1 MRVTAVVLSWNG
13 REDTLA
19 CLESLARIET
29 DGVATVVVDNGSTD
43 GSPEA
48 IEERFPEVEL
58 IRAGVNLGYA
68 AGNNVGIRRA
78 LDGGADWVVL
88 VNNDATVAPD
98 LVDALVA
105 AAGRH
110 PDAGALAGKVYV
122 DEPRD
127 VIWYAGGNFE
137 PRLGYSG
144 RVRGAGKH
152 DDGSYDEERDV
163 DWGTGALL
171 AVSRA
176 AIDRVGL
183 LDEELFAYL
192 EDVDWCLRIR
202 DVDLRVVFVPSAR
215 AWHRVSASTGGAAST
230 TSLYYHCRNTLAVCE
245 RRLPLTRG
253 HTGVRRTAIVGAHL
267 AQALGHSKRRAA
279 LWTVIRAWRDY
290 RRGRMGRR

>member
-13 REDTLA
+13 RDDTLA
-19 CLESLARIET
+19 CLESLA
-29 DGVATVVVDNGSTD
+29 GVETVVVDNGSSD
-43 GSPEA
+43 GSAEA
-48 IEERFPEVEL
+48 IEERYPDVEL
-58 IRAGVNLGYA
+58 IRAQVNLGYA

-78 LDGGADWVVL
+78 LDRGADWILL

-98 LVDALVA
+98 VIDALVA
-105 AAGRH
+105 AASRH
-110 PDAGALAGKVYV
+110 PDAGALAGKVYI
-122 DEPRD
+122 DEPPD
-127 VIWYAGGNFE
+127 VLWYAGGSFE

-144 RVRGAGKH
+144 RVRGAGKR
-152 DDGSYDEERDV
+152 DGGGYDRERDV

-183 LDEELFAYL
+183 LDEELFAYV

-202 DVDLRVVFVPSAR
+202 AAGLRVVFVPSAR

-245 RRLPLTRG
+245 RRAPLGRG
-253 HTGVRRTAIVGAHL
+253 HTGVRRAVIVGTHVV
-267 AQALGHSKRRAA
+267 QALAHPKRGAA
-279 LWTVIRAWRDY
+279 VWTVIRAWRDY

>member
-1 MRVTAVVLSWNG
+1 MQITAVVLSWNG
-13 REDTLA
+13 REDTLR
-19 CLESLARIET
+19 CLESLA
-29 DGVATVVVDNGSTD
+29 GVETVVVDNGSAD
-43 GSPEA
+43 GSAEA
-48 IEERFPEVEL
+48 VAERFPGVEL
-58 IRAGVNLGYA
+58 IRTGVNLGFA

-78 LDGGADWVVL
+78 LDRGADWVVL
-88 VNNDATVAPD
+88 VNNDATAAPD
-98 LVDALVA
+98 LVEALVA

-122 DEPRD
+122 AEPPD
-127 VIWYAGGNFE
+127 VLWYAGGNFE

-144 RVRGAGKH
+144 RVRGTGKR
-152 DDGSYDEERDV
+152 DDGSFDEERDV

-171 AVSRA
+171 AVSRE

-202 DVDLRVVFVPSAR
+202 DAGLRVVFVPTLR

-230 TSLYYHCRNTLAVCE
+230 TSLYYHCRNMLAVCE
-245 RRLPLTRG
+245 RRYPIGRG
-253 HTGVRRTAIVGAHL
+253 HTAVRRAVIVGTHL
-267 AQALGHSKRRAA
+267 AQALLHPRRRAA
-279 LWTVIRAWRDY
+279 LWTVLRAWRDY

>member
-1 MRVTAVVLSWNG
+1 MHIVAVVLSWNG

-19 CLESLARIET
+19 CLASL
-29 DGVATVVVDNGSTD
+29 DGVETVVVDNGSAD

-48 IEERFPEVEL
+48 IAERFPEVEL
-58 IRAGVNLGYA
+58 IRAQVNLGFA

-78 LDGGADWVVL
+78 LDRGADWVVL
-88 VNNDATVAPD
+88 VNNDATAAPD

-105 AAGRH
+105 AAARH
-110 PDAGALAGKVYV
+110 PDAGLLAGKVYV
-122 DEPRD
+122 DEPPD
-127 VIWYAGGNFE
+127 VLWFAGGNFE

-144 RVRGAGKH
+144 RVRGAGKR
-152 DDGSYDEERDV
+152 DDGVYDEEIDV

-171 AVSRA
+171 AVSRE
-176 AIDRVGL
+176 AIDRAGL

-202 DVDLRVVFVPSAR
+202 DAGLRVVFVPSAR

-230 TSLYYHCRNTLAVCE
+230 TSTYYHCRNLFAVCE
-245 RRLPLTRG
+245 RRAPLPRGLTG
-253 HTGVRRTAIVGAHL
+253 ARRAVIVGTHL
-267 AQALGHSKRRAA
+267 VQAVTHPKRRAA
-279 LWTVIRAWRDY
+279 VATVVRAWRDY

>member
-13 REDTLA
+13 RDDTLA
-19 CLESLARIET
+19 CLESLA
-29 DGVATVVVDNGSTD
+29 GVETVVVDNGSSD
-43 GSPEA
+43 GSAEA
-48 IEERFPEVEL
+48 IEERYPDVEL
-58 IRAGVNLGYA
+58 IRAQVNLGYA

-78 LDGGADWVVL
+78 LDRGADWILL

-98 LVDALVA
+98 VIDALVA
-105 AAGRH
+105 AASRH
-110 PDAGALAGKVYV
+110 PDAGALAGKVYI
-122 DEPRD
+122 DEPPD
-127 VIWYAGGNFE
+127 VLWYAGGSFE

-144 RVRGAGKH
+144 RVRGAGKR
-152 DDGSYDEERDV
+152 DGGGYDRERDV

-176 AIDRVGL
+176 AIDSVGL
-183 LDEELFAYL
+183 LDEELFAYV

-202 DVDLRVVFVPSAR
+202 AAGLRVVFVPSAR

-245 RRLPLTRG
+245 RRAPLGRG
-253 HTGVRRTAIVGAHL
+253 HTGVRRAVIVGTHVV
-267 AQALGHSKRRAA
+267 QALAHPKRGAA
-279 LWTVIRAWRDY
+279 VWTVIRAWRDY

>member
-1 MRVTAVVLSWNG
+1 MRITAVVLSWNG

-19 CLESLARIET
+19 CLESLA
-29 DGVATVVVDNGSTD
+29 GVETVVVDNGSED
-43 GSPEA
+43 GSPDA
-48 IEERFPEVEL
+48 IAERFPDVEL
-58 IRAGVNLGYA
+58 VRARVNLGFA

-78 LDGGADWVVL
+78 LDLGADWIVL
-88 VNNDATVAPD
+88 VNNDATAAPD

-105 AAGRH
+105 AAGRR

-122 DEPRD
+122 HEPRD
-127 VIWYAGGNFE
+127 VLWYAGGSFE
-137 PRLGYSG
+137 PRVGYNG
-144 RVRGAGKH
+144 RVRGAGKR

-171 AVSRA
+171 AVSRE

-202 DVDLRVVFVPSAR
+202 DAGLRVVFVPSAR
-215 AWHRVSASTGGAAST
+215 AWHRVTASTGGTAST
-230 TSLYYHCRNTLAVCE
+230 TSIYYHCRNMLAVCE
-245 RRLPLTRG
+245 RRRPLGRG
-253 HTGVRRTAIVGAHL
+253 HKGVRRAVIVSTHL
-267 AQALGHSKRRAA
+267 LQALAHPKRRAA
-279 LWTVIRAWRDY
+279 LWTVLRAWRDY

>member
-1 MRVTAVVLSWNG
+1 MRLVAVVLSWNG
-13 REDTLA
+13 REDTLE
-19 CLESLARIET
+19 CLESLA
-29 DGVATVVVDNGSTD
+29 GVPTIVVDNGSVD
-43 GSPEA
+43 GSAEA
-48 IEERFPEVEL
+48 IEEHFPDVEL
-58 IRAGVNLGYA
+58 IRAGVNLGFS

-78 LDGGADWVVL
+78 LDLSADWIVL
-88 VNNDATVAPD
+88 VNNDASVAPD

-122 DEPRD
+122 DEPPD
-127 VIWYAGGNFE
+127 VLWYAGGNFE

-144 RVRGAGKH
+144 RVRGAGKR

-171 AVSRA
+171 AVSRE

-202 DVDLRVVFVPSAR
+202 DAGLRVVFVPSAR

-230 TSLYYHCRNTLAVCE
+230 TSLYYHCRNTFAVCE
-245 RRLPLTRG
+245 RRAPLARG
-253 HTGVRRTAIVGAHL
+253 HTGVRRAIVVGTHL
-267 AQALGHSKRRAA
+267 VQALGHPKRGAA
-279 LWTVIRAWRDY
+279 LWTVLRAWRDY